1 VAVVSA
7 EAIPVVDHKLER
19 RAADCNETESALSAA
34 SAHVLTLVLD
44 DGSLAVVTQD
54 SVSYPAV
61 SVTSIPIS

>member
-1 VAVVSA
+1 MAVVSA